1 MVAPQSGYHS
11 YSAFA
16 LAFKQRMGKSV
27 TEWKHET

>member
-1 MVAPQSGYHS
+1 MIHDPS
-11 YSAFA
+11 YNTFA